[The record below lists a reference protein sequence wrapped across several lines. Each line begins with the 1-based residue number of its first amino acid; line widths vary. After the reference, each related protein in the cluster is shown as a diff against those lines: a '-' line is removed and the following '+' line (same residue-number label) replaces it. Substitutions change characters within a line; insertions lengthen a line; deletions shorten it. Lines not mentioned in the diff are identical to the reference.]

1 MRLSEAD
8 GRPVLS
14 RSSAETVGELK
25 HVVVDVGAH
34 RITAL
39 HVSGRRR
46 KAELV
51 AWSDVVGFGP
61 DGIVVTG
68 EDALRAPADDHEK
81 AVVGGDLD
89 LDGRLV
95 MGDDGNAV
103 GALSDVVFD
112 EATGEIAAFVC
123 GEDEIAG
130 ALLRAVGPYCVVVRA
145 ADGLDA
151 LPAGTPATSHGPA

>member
-14 RSSAETVGELK
+14 RASAETVGDLK

-39 HVSGRRR
+39 HVGGRRR

-51 AWSDVVGFGP
+51 AWADIVGFGP

-68 EDALRAPADDHEK
+68 EDSLRAPADDHEK
-81 AVVGGDLD
+81 AVVHGDLD

-95 MGDDGNAV
+95 LGDDGNAV
-103 GALSDVVFD
+103 GALTDVVFD
-112 EATGEIAAFVC
+112 EATGEITAIVC

-130 ALLRAVGPYCVVVRA
+130 ARLRAVGPYCVVVRA
-145 ADGLDA
+145 ATEPAA
-151 LPAGTPATSHGPA
+151 LPAATSGPAGAP

>member
-14 RSSAETVGELK
+14 RASAETVGELK

-51 AWSDVVGFGP
+51 AWSDIVGFGP

-68 EDALRAPADDHEK
+68 EDALRPPADDHEK

-95 MGDDGNAV
+95 IGDDGNAV
-103 GALSDVVFD
+103 GALGDVLFD
-112 EATGEIAAFVC
+112 EATGEITAFVC

-130 ALLRAVGPYCVVVRA
+130 ALLRAVGSYCVVVRA
-145 ADGLDA
+145 QGCQSPSVA
-151 LPAGTPATSHGPA
+151 

>member
-14 RSSAETVGELK
+14 RASAETVGELK

-51 AWSDVVGFGP
+51 AWSDIVGFGP

-95 MGDDGNAV
+95 IGDDGNAV

-112 EATGEIAAFVC
+112 EATGEITAFVC

-130 ALLRAVGPYCVVVRA
+130 ALLRAVGSYCVVVRA

-151 LPAGTPATSHGPA
+151 LSAGTTSTPRGPA